1 MVTKRSYILKQTC
14 SFQLQVFLS
23 MCDLFVTTRHY
34 RVKMQISIQPDNQNQ
49 RKKMLQPM
57 KTASRKMSL
66 NFQNP
71 SFNIL
76 CKITLWNK
84 QNGLNKEL
92 IIWSGLLRWKAAC
105 LVWQSWKM
113 INLICKKMSD
123 RKEPTQ
129 PVFAN
134 TNQRGKHVSPF
145 P

>member
-1 MVTKRSYILKQTC
+1 MVTERSYILKQTC
-14 SFQLQVFLS
+14 SFQLQVCLS
-23 MCDLFVTTRHY
+23 MCDLFVTTRHH
-34 RVKMQISIQPDNQNQ
+34 RVKMQISIQTDNQNQ
-49 RKKMLQPM
+49 RRKMLQPM

-66 NFQNP
+66 KFQNP

-76 CKITLWNK
+76 CKITLWK
-84 QNGLNKEL
+84 SKVGWIRSWLYGASC
-92 IIWSGLLRWKAAC
+92 SGEKAAC
-105 LVWQSWKM
+105 LVGQSWKM
-113 INLICKKMSD
+113 INLICRKMSD